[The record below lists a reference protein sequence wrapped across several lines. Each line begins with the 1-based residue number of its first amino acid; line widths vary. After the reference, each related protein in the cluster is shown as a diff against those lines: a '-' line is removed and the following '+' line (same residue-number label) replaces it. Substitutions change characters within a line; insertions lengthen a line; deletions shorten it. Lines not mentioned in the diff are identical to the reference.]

1 MKTIA
6 KLSVVCAASLSACYS
21 FSNAY
26 AQEVHKTGEVT
37 VTAGRVEQQL
47 LDIPMS
53 VSVLTSEEIRDSSA
67 RNIGELL
74 ADVPGVEVGGD
85 GSQGLKRV
93 KIRGE
98 NEFRSL
104 ILIDGQKVSEHK
116 SMSGPA
122 LLVDPSSVE
131 RIEVIK
137 GPASVL
143 YGSDAIGGV
152 INIITKK
159 GSKKPFEAEASVGW
173 NGAGHGWSESVSLG
187 GSAKGFKYQL
197 DAGYQ
202 SHGNIKTPLGYQKN
216 TEFRQKNLGAFL
228 SYDFT
233 DNFTVGMHADIF
245 DSKINS
251 SSWGYENDPDS
262 DFFVKI
268 PKWRRDKISLFA
280 EVKDVNDYL
289 TRLRWDGY
297 WQKNHKQMQN
307 YVSQSQK
314 TPMYSMNVT
323 TDSHADNRIQTYGS
337 SLQADW
343 QLGENNFLITGYEFA
358 QDRLTANTSADF
370 SMFMKMGMSPRPML
384 DQSYVTDRYVKG
396 KETTNA
402 IFAAMETTLPHSFSL
417 NYGVRYTWVN
427 SELSKASS
435 IRNGYAINPRKTQIF
450 NNSPVN
456 DSGTPGKENN
466 SRPVFNLGV
475 IWKGLDNTSLRAQWA
490 QGFRVPNLQEKFLI
504 NSMGGGTVYVNPNL
518 KPEKSNNFEIGA
530 RYSTDLIDVD
540 AALFYNLSDDY
551 ISTEVIGN
559 AGSGESRYVNADKAK
574 TFGSELSLNLRVNE
588 IVNPYFSVS
597 WMKRKTEWAD
607 GTSTYNSGTPAFTAR
622 YGLRT
627 MYPLF
632 NGKWTTDTYLR
643 SSTAKKSYSLSTKET
658 TRIAGYTTLNFATA
672 YHFGPKQ
679 AFTAN
684 FEVLNITNQLYG
696 YETSIYEPGRRINFK
711 LTARY

>member
-1 MKTIA
+1 MKNIV
-6 KLSVVCAASLSACYS
+6 KLSVICAATLSACLS
-21 FSNAY
+21 LSH
-26 AQEVHKTGEVT
+26 AQEVHKTGEVK

-53 VSVLTSEEIRDSSA
+53 VSVLTAEEIRDSSA

-85 GSQGLKRV
+85 GSQGLKRI

-98 NEFRSL
+98 NEYRSL

-122 LLVDPSSVE
+122 LLIDPSSVE

-202 SHGNIKTPLGYQKN
+202 SHGNIKTPKGYQKN
-216 TEFRQKNLGAFL
+216 TDFRQKNLGAFL
-228 SYDFT
+228 SYDLT

-251 SSWGYENDPDS
+251 SSWTYENDPDS

-280 EVKDVNDYL
+280 EVKDVNEYL
-289 TRLRWDGY
+289 TRLRVDGY
-297 WQKNHKQMQN
+297 WQKNHKLMQN
-307 YVSQSQK
+307 YVSQSSK
-314 TPMYSMNVT
+314 SPKSSTSVI
-323 TDSHADNRIQTYGS
+323 TDSHADNRIKTLGS

-343 QLGENNFLITGYEFA
+343 QLGDNNFLITGYEFA
-358 QDRLTANTSADF
+358 QDRLTANTEADF
-370 SMFMKMGMSPRPML
+370 TMSMRMTGMPRPML
-384 DQSYVTDRYVKG
+384 DQAYVTDRYVKG

-402 IFAAMETTLPHSFSL
+402 IFAAMETTLPYDLSL
-417 NYGVRYTWVN
+417 NYGVRYTWVS

-435 IRNGYAINPRKTQIF
+435 FRNGYKTTPAGTTIF
-450 NNSPVN
+450 NNTPVN
-456 DSGTPGKENN
+456 DSGTPGSENN

-504 NSMGGGTVYVNPNL
+504 NSMGGGTVYGNPNL

-530 RYSTDLIDVD
+530 RYSTDLMDID

-551 ISTEVIGN
+551 ISTEIVGD
-559 AGSGESRYVNADKAK
+559 ADSGISRYVNADKAK
-574 TFGSELSLNLRVNE
+574 TFGSELSLNLRATENF
-588 IVNPYFSVS
+588 NPYFSLS
-597 WMKRKTEWAD
+597 WIKRKTEWAD
-607 GTSTYNSGTPAFTAR
+607 GTSTYASGTPEFTAR

-627 MYPLF
+627 IYPLF

-679 AFTAN
+679 AFSAN

-696 YETSIYEPGRRINFK
+696 YETSIYEPGRRFNFK